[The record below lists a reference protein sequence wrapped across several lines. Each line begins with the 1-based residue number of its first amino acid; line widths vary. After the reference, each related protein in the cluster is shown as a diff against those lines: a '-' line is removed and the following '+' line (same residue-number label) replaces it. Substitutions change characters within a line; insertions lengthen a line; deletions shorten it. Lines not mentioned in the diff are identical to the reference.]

1 MPTSK
6 QPKTRRVKKTDEQ
19 KEAGKKI
26 LEFLN
31 KNDLKD
37 GDEISLAINR
47 LACLNFNGGNEHT
60 LNTVYEKLPIAF
72 DKYLEHGFKLT
83 EKEKK
88 LLIKNKDKIISLI
101 KPFYWVEGDNVAG
114 MNFKK
119 YLPDYIDG
127 FTGIFNLNNDDF
139 VI

>member
-26 LEFLN
+26 IEFLN
-31 KNDLKD
+31 ENNLKD

-47 LACLNFNGGNEHT
+47 LACLNFMGGNEHT
-60 LNTVYEKLPIAF
+60 LNTVYEKLPMAF
-72 DKYLEHGFKLT
+72 DKYLERGFKLT

-88 LLIKNKDKIISLI
+88 LLIKNKEKIISLI
-101 KPFYWVEGDNVAG
+101 RPFYWVEGDNVAG
-114 MNFKK
+114 MNFVKH
-119 YLPDYIDG
+119 LPDYIDG
-127 FTGIFNLNNDDF
+127 FTGVFNLNNDDF
-139 VI
+139 VM